1 MLRLALIV
9 LVIVVALLRGGS
21 LLNIAAVR
29 LRWLPL
35 VIAGFVLQLLIFTP
49 FARSPLVAFATLPIY
64 VLSLALLAIWVA
76 ANWRISGMALIAIGL
91 ALNVAV
97 IAANGGHMPVLPE
110 GARLAGQYEALSADD
125 PSTSKHL
132 MMEPDQVQ
140 LWLLSDIIVIPHGV
154 PGASVLSLGDLA
166 LTVGIAIL
174 CYSTILPTPVPAV
187 GVPELSVGSVENA
200 NGNQM

>member
-1 MLRLALIV
+1 MLRLALLI

-21 LLNIAAVR
+21 LLNIAAVK

-35 VIAGFVLQLLIFTP
+35 VIAGFALQLLIFTP

-64 VLSLALLAIWVA
+64 VLSLALVAIWVA
-76 ANWRISGMALIAIGL
+76 ANWRIPGMALIAIGL

-110 GARLAGQYEALSADD
+110 GARLAGQYEALAADD

-132 MMEPDQVQ
+132 LMEPDQVQ

-154 PGASVLSLGDLA
+154 PGASVLSVGDLV
-166 LTVGIAIL
+166 LTAGIAIL
-174 CYSTILPTPVPAV
+174 CYSTILHAPMPVTSAKSAREP
-187 GVPELSVGSVENA
+187 G
-200 NGNQM
+200 M

>member
-1 MLRLALIV
+1 MLRLAVIV

-21 LLNIAAVR
+21 LRNFAAIQ

-35 VIAGFVLQLLIFTP
+35 VIAGFALQLLIFTP
-49 FARSPLVAFATLPIY
+49 FAQSPLIAFATLPIY

-76 ANWRISGMALIAIGL
+76 ANWRIPGMALIAIGL

-110 GARLAGQYEALSADD
+110 AARLAGQYEALAAGD
-125 PSTSKHL
+125 PRTSKHEL
-132 MMEPDQVQ
+132 MEMEQAR
-140 LWLLSDIIVIPHGV
+140 LWLLSDIIVIPRGV
-154 PGASVLSLGDLA
+154 PGAVVLSVGDIV

-174 CYSTILPTPVPAV
+174 CYSTIRPANAITE
-187 GVPELSVGSVENA
+187 PIPAPAAGSAENA
-200 NGNQM
+200 SG

>member
-1 MLRLALIV
+1 MLRLAIIV

-21 LLNIAAVR
+21 LRNIAAVQ

-35 VIAGFVLQLLIFTP
+35 VIVGFALQLLIFTP
-49 FARSPLVAFATLPIY
+49 FARSPVVAFATLPIY

-76 ANWRISGMALIAIGL
+76 ANWRIPGMALIAIGL

-110 GARLAGQYEALSADD
+110 AARLAGQYEALAADQ
-125 PSTSKHL
+125 PNTSKHL
-132 MMEPDQVQ
+132 LMASEQVR

-154 PGASVLSLGDLA
+154 PGAAVLSIGDLA

-174 CYSTILPTPVPAV
+174 CYSTILRAPVPAV
-187 GVPELSVGSVENA
+187 PVTGAVKSATEQGT
-200 NGNQM
+200 

>member
-1 MLRLALIV
+1 MLRLLIIV
-9 LVIVVALLRGGS
+9 VVIVVALLRGGS
-21 LLNIAAVR
+21 LRNIAAVQ

-35 VIAGFVLQLLIFTP
+35 VIAGFALQLLIFTP

-76 ANWRISGMALIAIGL
+76 TNWRIPGMALIAIGL

-97 IAANGGHMPVLPE
+97 IAANGGHMPVSPE
-110 GARLAGQYEALSADD
+110 GARLAGQYEALAADD
-125 PSTSKHL
+125 PRTSKHL
-132 MMEPDQVQ
+132 LMASDQVR

-154 PGASVLSLGDLA
+154 PGASVLSIGDLA

-174 CYSTILPTPVPAV
+174 CYSTIAHAPEPATAAAA
-187 GVPELSVGSVENA
+187 PPAGSMESA
-200 NGNQM
+200 NEHGA

>member
-1 MLRLALIV
+1 MLRLAIIV

-21 LLNIAAVR
+21 LRNIAAVQ

-35 VIAGFVLQLLIFTP
+35 VIVSFALQLLIFTP

-76 ANWRISGMALIAIGL
+76 ANWRIPGMALIAIGL

-97 IAANGGHMPVLPE
+97 IAANGGHMPVLPAS
-110 GARLAGQYEALSADD
+110 ARLAGQYEALAADD

-132 MMEPDQVQ
+132 LMEPDQVR
-140 LWLLSDIIVIPHGV
+140 LWLLSDIIVIPQGV
-154 PGASVLSLGDLA
+154 PGASVLSVGDLA
-166 LTVGIAIL
+166 LTIGIAIL
-174 CYSTILPTPVPAV
+174 CYSTILRAPAALVAVPSA
-187 GVPELSVGSVENA
+187 GSMERVKEH
-200 NGNQM
+200 GS